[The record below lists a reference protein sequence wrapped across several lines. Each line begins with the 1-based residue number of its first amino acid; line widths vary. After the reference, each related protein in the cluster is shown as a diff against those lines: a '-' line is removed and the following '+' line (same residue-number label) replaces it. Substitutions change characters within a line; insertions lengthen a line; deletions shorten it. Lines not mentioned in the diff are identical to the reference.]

1 MGKVVGVLFGLVAVA
16 AGALFVLTGAAVPR
30 PGPLADPLGPW
41 AGSPLIAAGAAV
53 LLLLSVVLLARGGA
67 ERPFAIREALLV
79 LSVAGAASFTVA
91 TLLGV
96 NRAWTPETLAA
107 LALGGAGQT
116 LVAVGLAVRVAMLRE
131 KRKLLFVPGVAGAAA
146 LGLVQLLIVTL
157 GGA

>member
-1 MGKVVGVLFGLVAVA
+1 MGKVVGVLLGLLAVA
-16 AGALFVLTGAAVPR
+16 AGALFVLTGAGVPR

-41 AGSPLIAAGAAV
+41 AGSPLLAGGSA
-53 LLLLSVVLLARGGA
+53 LLLLLAVALLARGGA

-79 LSVAGAASFTVA
+79 LSVAGAGAFTVA

-96 NRAWTPETLAA
+96 NRAWSPETLAA

-116 LVAVGLAVRVAMLRE
+116 LVAVALAVRVAMLRE
-131 KRKLLFVPGVAGAAA
+131 KRKLLFVPGALGAAV
-146 LGLVQLLIVTL
+146 LGVLQLVIVTL